1 MDERHTR
8 LADLQ
13 TCLIDEPSAAK
24 LRIVF
29 LHGYDMRA
37 SDLTP
42 FAHSLAIPGVA
53 YAFPQAPTAVSATG
67 YAWWPGGGSKAGDRP
82 SVARDLWQEYPAG
95 RERARAM
102 IRDLL
107 ESLRTECD
115 EPLILAGFS
124 QGGMLACDSV
134 LMEDAEVAALA
145 MMSASCIASA
155 EWHERRGRLDGVAA
169 FVSHGRGDPDLS
181 FDAGQRLAGFLT
193 SGGAAV
199 TWMPFE
205 GGHEIPF
212 SVWRRFKQFVEATLG
227 GANEDI
233 TRAHESH

>member
-13 TCLIDEPSAAK
+13 TCLIGGPLAAE

-29 LHGYDMRA
+29 LHGHDMRT

-42 FAHSLAIPGVA
+42 FAHSLGIPGVA
-53 YAFPQAPTAVSATG
+53 YAFPQAPIAVSATG
-67 YAWWPGGGSKAGDRP
+67 YAWWPRTPCRSPDRP
-82 SVARDLWQEYPAG
+82 RVPRDLWQEYPAG

-107 ESLRTECD
+107 ESLRAECH

-124 QGGMLACDSV
+124 QGGMLACESV
-134 LMEDAEVAALA
+134 LMEGTEVAALA
-145 MMSASCIASA
+145 MMSASCIASE
-155 EWHERRGRLDGVAA
+155 EWHEHREHLDGIAA
-169 FVSHGRGDPDLS
+169 FVSHGRSDPDLS

-199 TWMPFE
+199 TWLPFD

-212 SVWRRFKQFVEATLG
+212 SVWRGFKRFVEAALRG
-227 GANEDI
+227 SQRGH
-233 TRAHESH
+233 HEHP